1 MMMEINGRN
10 SFTSNSWYIYI
21 RYFFIKDLDNK
32 GGLRVMH
39 YPRHLMLADY
49 FTNPLQGALFFMF
62 RDIIMGRVSP
72 YTLLKDTT

>member
-1 MMMEINGRN
+1 M
-10 SFTSNSWYIYI
+10 Y
-21 RYFFIKDLDNK
+21 
-32 GGLRVMH
+32 